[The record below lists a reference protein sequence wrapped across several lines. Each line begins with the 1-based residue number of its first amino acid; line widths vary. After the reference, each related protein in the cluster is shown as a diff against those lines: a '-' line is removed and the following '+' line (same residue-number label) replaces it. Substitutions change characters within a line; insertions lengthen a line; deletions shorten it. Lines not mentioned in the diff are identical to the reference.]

1 MFQQAGL
8 AFPKI
13 PEQLAAKLREQGMWL
28 FSTGE
33 LDMSQHNLQH
43 YVQECDGAPVEDYG
57 VLCHSG
63 HCVNSYALQH
73 YLVHGTLRMFL
84 HLEWGG
90 VYMDAKQTAANIREC
105 FSLADEVIPV
115 LNTNQRLRLT
125 DPPLIVCSDFYGS
138 YWSAPGRGPPGGGSS
153 GKGAHGSSS
162 TAEVSSVQ
170 LQVEQL
176 QLDTRIVLWQ
186 LVVGVEKHL

>member
-1 MFQQAGL
+1 
-8 AFPKI
+8 
-13 PEQLAAKLREQGMWL
+13 
-28 FSTGE
+28 
-33 LDMSQHNLQH
+33 
-43 YVQECDGAPVEDYG
+43 
-57 VLCHSG
+57 
-63 HCVNSYALQH
+63 
-73 YLVHGTLRMFL
+73 
-84 HLEWGG
+84 
-90 VYMDAKQTAANIREC
+90 MDAKQTAANIREC